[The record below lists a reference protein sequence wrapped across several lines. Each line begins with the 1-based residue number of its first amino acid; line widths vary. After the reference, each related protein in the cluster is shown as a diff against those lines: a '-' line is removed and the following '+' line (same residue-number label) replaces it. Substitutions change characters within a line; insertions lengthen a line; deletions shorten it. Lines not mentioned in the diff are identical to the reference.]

1 MSRTSGLTRR
11 LGVAVSALGLVALAA
26 APVTALTPAKD
37 SVDCIDYGDVAT
49 APKGSIPRDDLHIVK
64 KDVLAKGAKGTGRGV
79 SAAAFAP
86 AVIPVRFHVIQKDN
100 GNGGGNLSDARIA
113 AQIQVLNDA
122 YAGSGFSFVLEQTT
136 HTTQPEWFNLIG
148 ANGGDPRYFRG
159 SGKEIKM
166 KQALYGDSD
175 SETLNIYSA
184 SLGQSLLGWAYF
196 PSNFDSEF
204 TGGNPL
210 PTYFDGVVVDF
221 RSLPT
226 VPNDTGDSRAYEVY
240 GAGDTAT
247 HEVGHW
253 LGLYHTFQG
262 GCRARRRLRRRHG
275 RRRRRRPSRARSGAT
290 PARVA
295 ASTRSTTSWTT
306 PTTSACTSSPRASG
320 PGCRTSGRSSATCPE
335 ASHRPRTPVTSAD
348 G

>member
-11 LGVAVSALGLVALAA
+11 LGVAVSALGLVALAS
-26 APVTALTPAKD
+26 APAVAMTPAKD
-37 SVDCIDYGDVAT
+37 SVDCIDYGDVVK
-49 APKGSIPRDDLHIVK
+49 APKGSIPRDDLHTVK

-113 AQIQVLNDA
+113 AQIKVLNDA

-136 HTTQPEWFNLIG
+136 HTTQPEWVNLIG

-159 SGKEIKM
+159 SGQELKM

-196 PSNFDSEF
+196 PWNFDSEF

-262 GCRARRRLRRRHG
+262 GCG
-275 RRRRRRPSRARSGAT
+275 PDGDF
-290 PARVA
+290 VA
-295 ASTRSTTSWTT
+295 DTA
-306 PTTSACTSSPRASG
+306 
-320 PGCRTSGRSSATCPE
+320 PE
-335 ASHRPRTPVTSAD
+335 ASPAFACPVGRDTCVGGGVDPIHNFMDYTYDECMYEFTAGQRTRMQGIWTQFRDLP
-348 G
+348 